1 MLDESTIVAKCA
13 NSVKPSKAG
22 GSAAMA
28 VSSISR
34 HAADTTEARCLVCKK
49 LMARHGRRGANVLQQ
64 PSEQIVPSG
73 AKVGAG
79 TVNESKDIRQI
90 GLSDII

>member
-28 VSSISR
+28 VSSVSR
-34 HAADTTEARCLVCKK
+34 HAADTTEVRCLVCKK
-49 LMARHGRRGANVLQQ
+49 LMARHGRREGQMCCSNLLSRLCQVEQRLVL
-64 PSEQIVPSG
+64 E
-73 AKVGAG
+73 
-79 TVNESKDIRQI
+79 
-90 GLSDII
+90 LSMNQRTFGR